1 MSEKTDLT
9 DEQERVVKLVL
20 GGSNVFCTGSAG
32 TGKTR
37 LLRKLIELLR
47 EKHGAEPIA
56 VTATT
61 GIAAIQIGGQT
72 LHAWAGIGIGRGSR
86 YSLLQHVIAN
96 HTMATQGGLP

>member
-9 DEQERVVKLVL
+9 DEQERVAKLVL

-61 GIAAIQIGGQT
+61 GIAAT
-72 LHAWAGIGIGRGSR
+72 FLNLRC
-86 YSLLQHVIAN
+86 L
-96 HTMATQGGLP
+96 